1 MRIALLAVLLA
12 LGLAAP
18 SSAAVIQTYRGAPGP
33 GPAKYDKVLVEQF
46 GPASARTV
54 LVLVP
59 GTQGGAGD
67 FAQIGPEIAGRVS
80 DLQVWAMDRRSYQLE
95 DTTGFDTGDAD
106 EAFRYYLGGGGFA
119 PPTDADT
126 PWARK
131 WGLKLAL
138 EDLRRVVKQAGKG
151 GRRVI
156 LGGHSLGASEAV
168 AYAAWDFKGKPGW
181 KDLDGLVL
189 IDGGLR
195 GTFDEADLE
204 QAKQRLADIEAGS
217 PWLDLLDA
225 GVPWAAGILLGVGGL
240 YAANLPDEPS
250 PVQDFV
256 LLPDAFKPPFPATNA
271 ALLAYAFDRDTSP
284 AALRLLHVNGG
295 SLATSGAVRGWVD
308 GGVTPVARL
317 AKFAA
322 RSPVN
327 STEWFFPRKLTLDV
341 DAASPLRQ
349 TKAARFLGLRLKHA
363 KRIKLPLYAF
373 QTELTDGGV
382 LSGARKLKEMSR
394 IRKATLVDGAPEQS
408 HLDPIV
414 AAPKTNE
421 FLKTVVPFLRDAAR

>member
-1 MRIALLAVLLA
+1 MRTALLAVLLA

-18 SSAAVIQTYRGAPGP
+18 SSAAVIQTYKGAPGP

-67 FAQIGPEIAGRVS
+67 YAMLGPEIAGRVS

-195 GTFDEADLE
+195 GTFDEADLD
-204 QAKQRLADIEAGS
+204 QAKQRLADIQSGS

-240 YAANLPDEPS
+240 YASNLPDEPS

-256 LLPDAFKPPFPATNA
+256 LLPAAFKPPFPATNA

-284 AALRLLHVNGG
+284 AALRLLHINGG

-373 QTELTDGGV
+373 QTDLTDGGV
-382 LSGARKLKEMSR
+382 LRGARKLKAMSR
-394 IRKATLVDGAPEQS
+394 IPRATLVDGAPEQS
-408 HLDPIV
+408 HLDPLL
-414 AAPKTNE
+414 AAPKANE
-421 FLKTVVPFLRDAAR
+421 FLKTVVPFLRGL

>member
-1 MRIALLAVLLA
+1 MRIALLAALLA

-18 SSAAVIQTYRGAPGP
+18 SSAAVIRTVKGAPGP
-33 GPAKYDKVLVEQF
+33 GPAKYDKVLIEKF
-46 GPASARTV
+46 GPSSAGTV

-67 FAQIGPEIAGRVS
+67 FALVGPEIAGRVPG
-80 DLQVWAMDRRSYQLE
+80 LQVWATDRRSYQLE
-95 DTTGFDTGDAD
+95 DTKGFATGSAD

-119 PPTDADT
+119 PPADADT

-138 EDLRRVVKQAGKG
+138 EDLRRVVKRAGRG
-151 GRRVI
+151 GRKVI

-189 IDGGLR
+189 MDGGLR
-195 GTFDEADLE
+195 GTFDAADFA
-204 QAKQRLADIEAGS
+204 QAKERLAEIQAGS

-240 YAANLPDEPS
+240 YATASPDAPS

-256 LLPDAFKPPFPATNA
+256 LLPAAFKPPFRATNA
-271 ALLAYAFDRDTSP
+271 ALLAHAFDRDTSP
-284 AALRLLHVNGG
+284 AELRLLHINGG
-295 SLATSGAVRGWVD
+295 TPATSGAVRGWVD

-317 AKFAA
+317 ARFAG
-322 RSPVN
+322 RTPVN
-327 STEWFFPRKLTLDV
+327 STEWFFPRRLTLDV

-349 TKAARFLGLRLKHA
+349 TKAAKLLGLRLEHA

-373 QTELTDGGV
+373 QTDLTDGGV
-382 LSGARKLKEMSR
+382 LRGARRLKSMSR
-394 IRKATLVDGAPEQS
+394 IRTSTLVDGAPEQS
-408 HLDPIV
+408 HLDPLL
-414 AAPKTNE
+414 AAPGVNE
-421 FLKTVVPFLRDAAR
+421 FLQTVVPFLRAAG